1 MATSQ
6 TLTGPLSVAAPSRF
20 RFLFAAT
27 IFLSAFLLFQI
38 QLVMGKFLLP
48 WFGGTP
54 GVWTACML
62 VFQALLLV
70 GYGYSHWLTSRV
82 GAGRQAYV
90 HLAFLLVSL
99 LGLVIAALHWPA
111 PVLPGASWHPDP
123 QRAPEFLIVRLL
135 VAAVG
140 VPFILLAT
148 TGPLLQRWYSQLFEG
163 SSPYRLY
170 ALSNAGSLLGLLS
183 YPFWFE
189 RTFRLPSQAWLWSV
203 AFVCF
208 VAMVSVCSLGVRSIG
223 SKTSNS
229 ALNGAVEDE
238 ARPPLRRRLMWFA
251 LAASAST
258 MLLAIT
264 NFICQEVAVVPLLWV
279 LPLAVYLLSFII
291 CFEYPRW
298 YKPGLFHFVFGTAA
312 LLLVCFNFTSFKWG
326 VGGVV
331 AGFLFI
337 LFACCM
343 LCHGELYRSRPGPK
357 YLTLF
362 YLLVSLGGVAG
373 GVFVSLIAPHSF
385 RWFWELPGAFIACAV
400 LLVIV
405 AFDDPNSWVYRSSI
419 WLRLALLSGAGSV
432 TLFIWSLKGKLW
444 IPGWIVPSLTIAL
457 FLLAVWKRPEASAPA
472 NALATRSTRFVAV
485 VLLFSCA
492 ATLLWQGT
500 LRVRGPLWMERNF
513 FGILSVRN
521 HVEADPSQS
530 GKLLMHGRTVH
541 GLEFDQPS
549 LRRVPTTY
557 YGTNSGIGRLLVS
570 LRGKPVPL
578 RVGVVGLGIGTL
590 ATYGRPGDTYR
601 FYEINPQV
609 IRVARGDT
617 GHFSM
622 LQDSAADVSVA
633 QGDARLVLERE
644 GEGGKSNGFDVLVID
659 AFNGDA
665 IPVHLL
671 TEEAMRVYLQH
682 RSGPDAVLAFHITN
696 MTVDLA
702 PVLAQAADHFR
713 LNAIEIKTESSDG
726 AMARS
731 DWVLLSASPQA
742 LAAPELRAASTPLG
756 ARRVPMWTD
765 EYSNLF
771 AILK

>member
-1 MATSQ
+1 
-6 TLTGPLSVAAPSRF
+6 
-20 RFLFAAT
+20 
-27 IFLSAFLLFQI
+27 
-38 QLVMGKFLLP
+38 
-48 WFGGTP
+48 
-54 GVWTACML
+54 
-62 VFQALLLV
+62 
-70 GYGYSHWLTSRV
+70 
-82 GAGRQAYV
+82 
-90 HLAFLLVSL
+90 
-99 LGLVIAALHWPA
+99 
-111 PVLPGASWHPDP
+111 
-123 QRAPEFLIVRLL
+123 
-135 VAAVG
+135 
-140 VPFILLAT
+140 
-148 TGPLLQRWYSQLFEG
+148 
-163 SSPYRLY
+163 
-170 ALSNAGSLLGLLS
+170 
-183 YPFWFE
+183 
-189 RTFRLPSQAWLWSV
+189 
-203 AFVCF
+203 
-208 VAMVSVCSLGVRSIG
+208 
-223 SKTSNS
+223 
-229 ALNGAVEDE
+229 
-238 ARPPLRRRLMWFA
+238 
-251 LAASAST
+251 
-258 MLLAIT
+258 
-264 NFICQEVAVVPLLWV
+264 
-279 LPLAVYLLSFII
+279 
-291 CFEYPRW
+291 
-298 YKPGLFHFVFGTAA
+298 
-312 LLLVCFNFTSFKWG
+312 
-326 VGGVV
+326 
-331 AGFLFI
+331 
-337 LFACCM
+337 
-343 LCHGELYRSRPGPK
+343 
-357 YLTLF
+357 
-362 YLLVSLGGVAG
+362 
-373 GVFVSLIAPHSF
+373 
-385 RWFWELPGAFIACAV
+385 
-400 LLVIV
+400 
-405 AFDDPNSWVYRSSI
+405 
-419 WLRLALLSGAGSV
+419 
-432 TLFIWSLKGKLW
+432 
-444 IPGWIVPSLTIAL
+444 
-457 FLLAVWKRPEASAPA
+457 
-472 NALATRSTRFVAV
+472 
-485 VLLFSCA
+485 
-492 ATLLWQGT
+492 
-500 LRVRGPLWMERNF
+500 MERNF